1 MPDVI
6 SKSLDEASR
15 VTGHKHRSGMHGLAM
30 VVAVS
35 ALMSGCAPTGSGG
48 VIEIGPN
55 TYMLG
60 RLGGPFDHSSSRV
73 KAQLYAEGAKYCS
86 AKNMVMTP
94 YGSSGQDATRTQYAS
109 AEIQFRCI
117 KK

>member
-1 MPDVI
+1 MEIGAQQKVLLT
-6 SKSLDEASR
+6 S
-15 VTGHKHRSGMHGLAM
+15 HKHRSGMHGLAM

-60 RLGGPFDHSSSRV
+60 RLGGP
-73 KAQLYAEGAKYCS
+73 LI
-86 AKNMVMTP
+86 
-94 YGSSGQDATRTQYAS
+94 
-109 AEIQFRCI
+109 IQVVE
-117 KK
+117 